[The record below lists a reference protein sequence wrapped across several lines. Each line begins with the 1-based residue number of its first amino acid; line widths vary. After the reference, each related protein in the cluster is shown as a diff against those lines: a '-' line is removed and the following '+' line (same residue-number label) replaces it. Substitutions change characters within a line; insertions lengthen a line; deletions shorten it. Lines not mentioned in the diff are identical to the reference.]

1 MAIWII
7 FIISL
12 IVATVLVNGGQ
23 KLYMKLIGADV
34 MFFSGK
40 KKLIA
45 IIVVGLVLAAII
57 INLFGIEIPK
67 T

>member
-1 MAIWII
+1 MLTLIL

-12 IVATVLVNGGQ
+12 VVATILVNAAQ
-23 KLYMKLIGADV
+23 QLYMKLIGADR

-45 IIVVGLVLAAII
+45 IFVVGLLILGTVVQ
-57 INLFGIEIPK
+57 LFGLA
-67 T
+67 

>member
-1 MAIWII
+1 MLTLIL

-12 IVATVLVNGGQ
+12 VVATILVNTAQ
-23 KLYMKLIGADV
+23 QLYMKLIGADR

-45 IIVVGLVLAAII
+45 IFIVGLLILGTVVQ
-57 INLFGIEIPK
+57 LFGLA
-67 T
+67 

>member
-1 MAIWII
+1 MLILIL

-12 IVATVLVNGGQ
+12 VVATILVNAAQ
-23 KLYMKLIGADV
+23 LLYMKLIGADR

-45 IIVVGLVLAAII
+45 IFVVGLLILGTAVQ
-57 INLFGIEIPK
+57 LFGLA
-67 T
+67 

>member
-1 MAIWII
+1 MLILIL

-12 IVATVLVNGGQ
+12 VVATILVNAAQ
-23 KLYMKLIGADV
+23 QLYMKLIGADR

-45 IIVVGLVLAAII
+45 IFVVGLLILGTAVQ
-57 INLFGIEIPK
+57 LFGLA
-67 T
+67 

>member
-1 MAIWII
+1 MLTLIL

-12 IVATVLVNGGQ
+12 VVATILVNVAQ
-23 KLYMKLIGADV
+23 QLYMKLIGADR

-45 IIVVGLVLAAII
+45 IFVVGLLILGTVVQ
-57 INLFGIEIPK
+57 LFGLA
-67 T
+67 